1 MSSEFDSF
9 EDIPHRE
16 SIESMGSE
24 DASPETAARAPRRPW
39 NTGKS
44 MSREKSKLQSASR
57 RGVNFGSHEE
67 TDNSQESV
75 YYSTSMGSISEG
87 AQMPLHQVGSSEQH
101 EDHDESKM
109 TWRDVITANAE
120 YSDRRSKRTK
130 DSVFRKKKSNP
141 PKQGTKKESNDN
153 ERRRRKSS
161 DQANGCNFIS
171 SIDSCDSVTAVG
183 ADSTN
188 KELLDSP
195 NVRSN
200 DCSHDDTIAH
210 LVQMVASNDL
220 LGNDGKN
227 DVPFTDQESEDSMS
241 AYQVG
246 DVTVQSAAMSSGDGY
261 LAEDDDTVFYRSAT
275 LPSGGFSALNYE
287 WADNTLESLL
297 QLAATPSE
305 ANSIL
310 DEDLTDEDAAQVA
323 AQNFA
328 VEHRIFMK
336 SLLDLLSQR
345 ERYATEADIND
356 KDTIKSGPLKKASH
370 LVRGIWKV
378 KYVEV
383 RLGLFSYYED
393 ESKDSEEGTLVR
405 KNIVL
410 HADTC
415 TCRAVKVQHNALS
428 VSPGGAIFEL
438 KIEGGSTRLW
448 MANSRGE
455 RQAWISAIQA
465 ATLGKSVT
473 RGERCIDHTSK
484 SGHISDESPY
494 RLDLE
499 LYMKVQG
506 EIQQA
511 SSRQLYLG
519 SLSELVGKKLNVPIQ
534 WIRQQI
540 GGISTDHANIAFREE
555 TISRGVNQ
563 LWKDLSRDSV
573 RIDHELFVGGS
584 GHSPEMIIGAL
595 MRYIIGFDKSSPLS
609 ANATDAQKSK
619 YCIRESQALSY
630 ARDILLAGNRTRSGG
645 DSYFCVNTLCKSPEL
660 AVVVPSSLEAEPWT
674 ISFTHIQAEKRGRG
688 DQYYCMNELSG
699 WLKTRSRPQK
709 PWKRRYF
716 VLSEGTL
723 SYFEKASPRPQGLRG
738 QIAVADSTI
747 NVAEAR
753 NSNGKK
759 ENALNEADSLSSS
772 KNFVMS
778 IVGKDGLLDRQILF
792 EDKQKFILWTH
803 SLEAYCVNDDM
814 WEIDHSVSTVRGIL
828 QKLLEEIK
836 GSQEPFGDF
845 ILGHKSLKDNAG
857 DLGLDSEEV
866 KSLINSASNSGAN
879 GRATVLVL
887 VEASTDYKV
896 CTLDPQGDDA
906 DDTWA

>member
-1 MSSEFDSF
+1 
-9 EDIPHRE
+9 
-16 SIESMGSE
+16 MGS
-24 DASPETAARAPRRPW
+24 
-39 NTGKS
+39 
-44 MSREKSKLQSASR
+44 L
-57 RGVNFGSHEE
+57 
-67 TDNSQESV
+67 
-75 YYSTSMGSISEG
+75 SEG
-87 AQMPLHQVGSSEQH
+87 AQQPLPQTDSSEQH
-101 EDHDESKM
+101 EDHDE
-109 TWRDVITANAE
+109 ITATRRDASTATAE
-120 YSDRRSKRTK
+120 DSARKSKRTK
-130 DSVFRKKKSNP
+130 DNVFRKKKSKHQ
-141 PKQGTKKESNDN
+141 KQRTKKESKDN
-153 ERRRRKSS
+153 ESRRRKSS
-161 DQANGCNFIS
+161 DHENGSNFIS
-171 SIDSCDSVTAVG
+171 SVE
-183 ADSTN
+183 STN

-195 NVRSN
+195 NLQSN
-200 DCSHDDTIAH
+200 DCSHDATIAH

-220 LGNDGKN
+220 LENGGKHG
-227 DVPFTDQESEDSMS
+227 VPFTDQESDDSIS
-241 AYQVG
+241 AYGVG
-246 DVTVQSAAMSSGDGY
+246 GVTVQSATMFSGDEY
-261 LAEDDDTVFYRSAT
+261 LAEDNDVNDMVFYQSAT
-275 LPSGGFSALNYE
+275 LSSGGFSALDYE
-287 WADNTLESLL
+287 GADDTRESLF
-297 QLAATPSE
+297 QLAMTPSE
-305 ANSIL
+305 ADRIL
-310 DEDLTDEDAAQVA
+310 DEDFTDEDAAQVA
-323 AQNFA
+323 ARNFA

-383 RLGLFSYYED
+383 RRGVFSYYED
-393 ESKDSEEGTLVR
+393 EVSKDSEEGPLVR
-405 KNIVL
+405 KNIAL

-415 TCRAVKVQHNALS
+415 TCRAVKVQHHALS

-438 KIEGGSTRLW
+438 KIEGGSKRLW
-448 MANSRGE
+448 MANSREE
-455 RQAWISAIQA
+455 RQAWILAIHA

-499 LYMKVQG
+499 LYIKIQR
-506 EIQQA
+506 EIQHA
-511 SSRQLYLG
+511 SSKQLYLVP
-519 SLSELVGKKLNVPIQ
+519 LSELVGKNLNVPIQ
-534 WIRQQI
+534 WIREQI
-540 GGISTDHANIAFREE
+540 GGISTDHANVAFREE
-555 TISRGVNQ
+555 TVSRGVNQ

-573 RIDHELFVGGS
+573 RIDEELFIGGS

-595 MRYIIGFDKSSPLS
+595 VRYIIGLDKSSPLS

-619 YCIRESQALSY
+619 YCISESQALSF

-674 ISFTHIQAEKRGRG
+674 INFTHIQPEKRGRG
-688 DQYYCMNELSG
+688 DQYYSMNELSG

-709 PWKRRYF
+709 PWKRRFF

-723 SYFEKASPRPQGLRG
+723 SYFEKALPRPRGLRG

-753 NSNGKK
+753 NPYGKK
-759 ENALNEADSLSSS
+759 GNASNDTDSASSS
-772 KNFVMS
+772 KNFVVS

-792 EDKQKFILWTH
+792 EDEKKLILWTH
-803 SLEAYCVNDDM
+803 SLEAYCVDDEM
-814 WEIDHSVSTVRGIL
+814 WQINHSVGKVRGMF
-828 QKLLEEIK
+828 QKLREEIK

-845 ILGHKSLKDNAG
+845 ILGYKSLKDNAR
-857 DLGLDSEEV
+857 DLGLDREEV
-866 KSLINSASNSGAN
+866 SSVIASASNSGAN
-879 GRATVLVL
+879 GRATVLVS

-896 CTLDPQGDDA
+896 CTLDPQGDEA